1 MNTIS
6 CIVVAV
12 EVRWY
17 PDHKRGVYTYCFEGQ
32 SGKADGATGLIAAED
47 AANETA
53 AWAAAVCEAACRVLL
68 DHPEATVVIQG
79 ERVGLASLVRASGY
93 PEPLAS
99 SLARFKELCLDT
111 SRVTVRQKRSKP
123 TPLEIRRQL
132 DQVYLDVLT
141 EGLEAERGAA

>member
-1 MNTIS
+1 MSTIHS
-6 CIVVAV
+6 LVVAV

-17 PDHKRGVYTYCFEGQ
+17 PDLGRGVYTYCFEGR

-47 AANETA
+47 AGNETA

-68 DHPEATVVIQG
+68 EYPEVTVTIQG
-79 ERVGLASLVRASGY
+79 ERVGLAALVRASGY

-99 SLARFKELCLDT
+99 SLIRFKELCLDT
-111 SRVTVRQKRSKP
+111 GRVTVKQKRSKS

-132 DQVYLDVLT
+132 DQVYLGVLT
-141 EGLEAERGAA
+141 EALEAERGVA